1 MKFFFSFVYI
11 FIFAPEKEVFEW
23 KNKSYFSYSLLFLA
37 CLIFFWNLLSLQLQ
51 TVNTAET
58 THFFQ
63 AWVRET
69 RKFWKI
75 ILTAANL
82 AILVTIAQNYGGIF
96 ILISRKRIWYFSG
109 HCKEDRCGQ
118 NGECLEGCENG
129 WKTETGNGNETV
141 ADCSVP
147 ICVANCDGPAGYF

>member
-1 MKFFFSFVYI
+1 MLKFFFRL
-11 FIFAPEKEVFEW
+11 FIFSYLHRKKEVFEW
-23 KNKSYFSYSLLFLA
+23 KNFFFSYSLLFLA

-82 AILVTIAQNYGGIF
+82 AILVTIAQNYGE
-96 ILISRKRIWYFSG
+96 ILILKSRTRIWYFSG

-129 WKTETGNGNETV
+129 WKTETGNGNGTV